1 MITIAI
7 NGVNYSLFESATAT
21 KQLDAA
27 SGSFRFQAVK
37 TKTNL
42 TFPIKKGDRCEIYA
56 DGNKII
62 TGFVERVSGSAS
74 SNNHQITIEGRDKT
88 ADFIDSTIDVITFN
102 PPISLKKAIEKVI
115 QQIGA
120 NISVIDKVGPPDFK
134 NSEDLPSSEVG
145 DNAFEFV
152 SKLAQKKQVLL
163 TCDGN
168 GNLVIDRSTGTR
180 INAQIRHQINSENN
194 NVTSSSWDFND
205 EKRFSRYK
213 AVTQM
218 NMLAGEYAGDISS
231 EDLTDQQSNVV
242 IDSAIRRSRQF
253 IFQTENLSGEQSAN
267 ERTKWEANVRKTKGQ
282 IYSCTLPDFYVDG
295 VFLVPNLLMRVIDDF
310 ADINDLMLLNSIQ
323 YDYDGNNGSECLLNF
338 VNKNS
343 YKVALSEP
351 QEEEVGNV
359 FANA

>member
-1 MITIAI
+1 MITISI

-27 SGSFRFQAVK
+27 SGSFRFDAVK
-37 TKTNL
+37 TKTAL
-42 TFPIKKGDRCEIYA
+42 TFPVKKGDSCEIYA
-56 DGNKII
+56 DDQKVI
-62 TGFVERVSGSAS
+62 TGFVEKVSGSAS
-74 SNNHQITIEGRDKT
+74 ANNHQITIEGRDKT
-88 ADFIDSTIDVITFN
+88 ADFIDSTIDVITLN

-120 NISVIDKVGPPDFK
+120 DILVIDKVNPSDFK

-145 DNAFEFV
+145 DNAFDFV

-163 TCDGN
+163 TCNGD
-168 GNLVIDRSTGTR
+168 GNLVIDRSTGVMVG
-180 INAQIRHQINSENN
+180 AQIRHQIDSDRNN
-194 NVTSSSWDFND
+194 ITSSSWDFND
-205 EKRFSRYK
+205 ENRFSRYK
-213 AVTQM
+213 AVSQM
-218 NMLAGEYAGDISS
+218 NMLAGEYAGEISAK
-231 EDLTDQQSNVV
+231 DLTDQQSNTI

-267 ERTKWEANVRKTKGQ
+267 ERTKWEANIRKTKGE
-282 IYSCTLPDFYVDG
+282 IYSCTLDRFYIDG
-295 VFLVPNLLMRVIDDF
+295 VFLTPNLLMRVIDDF
-310 ADINDLMLLNSIQ
+310 ADINDLMLLNSVQ
-323 YDYDGNNGSECLLNF
+323 YDYKKGSECLLNF

-351 QEEEVGNV
+351 EDEEVGNV